1 MLHAPTD
8 PYPDCP
14 AWRPGVIDRACDQVA
29 GPVSPTGTGATAA
42 SRATLDGGPQPRV
55 VASALGVLAGLTLLG
70 LGLPPPAYLAICLAE
85 LLVAVLFA
93 LLRPMSRY
101 AGVASAW
108 GVALTLP
115 VAHTVCADALPGLSA
130 ALASTASV
138 ALAAAM
144 SARGPWWSDAAAT
157 VRSVRRPWWLAW
169 ILGAVAASSLLALIG
184 AAAGAR
190 AAELPGELPGPA
202 RPILTVAAMVH
213 GVGAEVIV
221 RGLLVSALIRLLQS
235 RGLAVTAGAAL
246 SAAVALDPGA
256 SLQSL
261 ALLVAL
267 GLLMGWFMVRS
278 RSLIGPVAGHVA
290 FVLTAA
296 FL

>member
-1 MLHAPTD
+1 M
-8 PYPDCP
+8 
-14 AWRPGVIDRACDQVA
+14 
-29 GPVSPTGTGATAA
+29 
-42 SRATLDGGPQPRV
+42 
-55 VASALGVLAGLTLLG
+55 
-70 LGLPPPAYLAICLAE
+70 
-85 LLVAVLFA
+85 
-93 LLRPMSRY
+93 
-101 AGVASAW
+101 
-108 GVALTLP
+108 
-115 VAHTVCADALPGLSA
+115 
-130 ALASTASV
+130 
-138 ALAAAM
+138 
-144 SARGPWWSDAAAT
+144 
-157 VRSVRRPWWLAW
+157 
-169 ILGAVAASSLLALIG
+169 
-184 AAAGAR
+184 AR

-221 RGLLVSALIRLLQS
+221 RGLLLSALIRLMQS

-267 GLLMGWFMVRS
+267 GLMMGWFMVRS